1 MTEGVAVVT
10 GKNPPALPKGIV
22 IVIVV
27 YSMTMVEG
35 LASPDVAKKP
45 GWENVG
51 PQPLAGPPATVIV
64 VAGESVYPPYPLGTV
79 MVAGVPP
86 DSPSRI
92 FVVDAVLTAEFET
105 ASELNADDGRMV
117 KFVKRV
123 EVNGPGALN
132 VGPCDGE
139 TRLEIPEILPDCVT
153 VVVADSD
160 SVIAAEMDADDVGNV
175 GNTDELLLI
184 FGEPGC
190 EEEVAGDVDSATVE
204 ANVEDV
210 WLVADDPLGVF

>member
-1 MTEGVAVVT
+1 
-10 GKNPPALPKGIV
+10 
-22 IVIVV
+22 
-27 YSMTMVEG
+27 
-35 LASPDVAKKP
+35 
-45 GWENVG
+45 
-51 PQPLAGPPATVIV
+51 
-64 VAGESVYPPYPLGTV
+64 

-86 DSPSRI
+86 DSPSRV
-92 FVVDAVLTAEFET
+92 FVVDAVLTAESET
-105 ASELNADDGRMV
+105 ASEPTADDGRMV

-175 GNTDELLLI
+175 GNTDELLI
-184 FGEPGC
+184 VFGEPDC
-190 EEEVAGDVDSATVE
+190 EEEVAGDVDSATVD

-210 WLVADDPLGVF
+210 WLLADDPPGVFWPIGHVSCSALAGPCVMGLQPGKASMVPRTCSLKTDGCWGQVRAKLTSWLGARYGQALMTPPSSVYRQFFTASS